1 MNAGQVISIYYKAD
15 TYHSHGTQ
23 CRSHPEWMNT
33 IKNSCRYPLLM
44 YNVWRCFREKER
56 YEFDSATSCHK
67 FLQLSL

>member
-1 MNAGQVISIYYKAD
+1 MNAGQVTFIYYKAAA
-15 TYHSHGTQ
+15 YHSHGDSLQMTS
-23 CRSHPEWMNT
+23 RMDDT

-67 FLQLSL
+67 FL